1 MIPGEI
7 LTFDDG
13 FLKPLSRDD
22 AHEGYV
28 NGLNDPIVNFYL
40 DGVKDEIQTQN
51 SVENF
56 IIENAKAKNCALWG
70 IWLNSGSNHV
80 GTVRLHGIEHRHKTA
95 HIGICLFDKTS
106 WGKGVGSSSIRLVT
120 QWGLDILGLRW
131 IEAGIYSENM
141 ASQKAFIT
149 AGYRWSFDI
158 RGKYI
163 HNGIPTDVKV
173 YVATKLL

>member
-1 MIPGEI
+1 MIPSEI
-7 LTFDDG
+7 LSFDG
-13 FLKPLSRDD
+13 GYLKSLNRGD

-40 DGVKDEIQTQN
+40 DGVKEDIQTQK

-56 IIENAKAKNCALWG
+56 IVENAKEKNCALWG
-70 IWLNSGSNHV
+70 IWLNHASIHV
-80 GTVRLHGIEHRHKTA
+80 GTVRLHGIEYRHKTA

-120 QWGLDILGLRW
+120 QWAIDILGLRW
-131 IEAGIYSENM
+131 IEAGIYSENI

-158 RGKYI
+158 YGKYVL
-163 HNGIPTDVKV
+163 NGMPADVKV
-173 YVATKLL
+173 YVASKPQ